1 MNTQKFKYL
10 MDQKNLKN
18 LMWDYAIYIVL
29 FVLIALI
36 ISTRPDFLDS
46 TNFLNILKQSSTK
59 VIIALGI
66 AGIIITQGTDLSAG
80 RQVGLAALVA
90 GSLLQMADYPTKYYP
105 NLGEMPIILVIMLV
119 MMIAAIISGINGFIS
134 AKLKVTPFVATLG
147 MMTIVFG
154 LNSIYYEN
162 NPNGATPISGFT
174 SQFINLATGN
184 AFSIP
189 ITENFTFVAPN
200 IILIAIATTG
210 LVHILWNRT
219 KFGKNM
225 FAIGGNPEAAMVSGV
240 SIVTYTILVYMLAG
254 ALYGLAGA
262 LEAARISSVTSNTG
276 NMYELD
282 AIAAAVVGGVSFSGG
297 IGTIRGVIAGVL
309 IFSVISYGLTFIGIT
324 PYIQMI
330 IKGAIIILAVAIDS
344 QKNKRKV

>member
-1 MNTQKFKYL
+1 MNKQKL
-10 MDQKNLKN
+10 QN

-29 FVLIALI
+29 LILI
-36 ISTRPDFLDS
+36 VIIIGTRPDFLS
-46 TNFLNILKQSSTK
+46 ANNFLNILKQSSTK

-80 RQVGLAALVA
+80 RQVGLAALIA
-90 GSLLQMADYPTKYYP
+90 GSLLQMADYPTKYFP
-105 NLGEMPIILVIMLV
+105 NLGEIPIVFAIMFV
-119 MMIAAIISGINGFIS
+119 MMVTAIISGINGFIS

-147 MMTIVFG
+147 MMTIVYG
-154 LNSIYYEN
+154 LNSIYYES

-174 SQFINLATGN
+174 KQFSNIATGTTL
-184 AFSIP
+184 S
-189 ITENFTFVAPN
+189 VPN
-200 IILIAIATTG
+200 LILIAIATTG